1 MNGALA
7 RSLPLSRDTAMRHP
21 LFLGSED
28 TQSMVLSTLVFFE
41 EEQRA
46 AHPQIP

>member
-7 RSLPLSRDTAMRHP
+7 RSLPLSRDTATRHP